1 MTARLFISQ
10 LGELMPV
17 GTVGITNLSVAF
29 VDDETVAIV
38 ACIIEACVGVGIAV
52 GRVVM
57 VLFAIFAWRSSTI
70 SVVVNMSF
78 SMSLSVPVSST
89 VMWTVMSEGKK
100 RRVYI

>member
-17 GTVGITNLSVAF
+17 GTVGISNLSVAF

-57 VLFAIFAWRSSTI
+57 VVFAIFAWRSSTI

-89 VMWTVMSEGKK
+89 VMKK
-100 RRVYI
+100 RQVCI